1 MFDVFFC
8 FNADSTDITL
18 LVLFFFFRIQ
28 TLQHQAY
35 SIVTVTKLNLTNEA
49 RLRKT
54 YIFLMD
60 FFHSVDNVVPD
71 MI

>member
-1 MFDVFFC
+1 MFFFVLMQIVLTLHCLC
-8 FNADSTDITL
+8 F
-18 LVLFFFFRIQ
+18 FFFFRIQ